1 VRVTTVVIGAGHA
14 GLAMSHCLTA
24 RSIDHVILERG
35 EVANSWKT
43 ERWDSLR
50 LLTPNWMSRL
60 PGYQYEG
67 DDPDGFLTMPETI
80 AFIERYAGA
89 ISAPV
94 RTRTRVTSATRVDD
108 GYLVATDDG
117 EWRCRSL
124 VVATG
129 ACNVPALPPVAE
141 ALPPGIQA
149 LTSREYRN
157 PGRLEPGGVL
167 VVGASASGTQI
178 AEEIQHSGRPVTLA
192 VGEHIRSPRVYRGR
206 DIKWWMDAAG
216 VLDDRYDEVDDIGR
230 ARNVPSLQL
239 AGSKDRRTVDLN
251 RLTGLGVRLVGRLA
265 GIADGNAQFSG
276 SLRNQ
281 CELSDLKMNR
291 LLERID
297 AWATEHGSTGRWILR
312 SASSPRASTLPRRS
326 ESTFAAARSERWYGP
341 PASTPTIRG
350 CRHRCS
356 TARAASAM
364 TAASSNHPG
373 CTCWASRSC
382 GGGDR
387 VSSTERRAM
396 RATSPITSR
405 ATWTIARWARAP
417 ETPGRRRRGSGA
429 PRLHPARVRTW
440 TPRARGP
447 MADPPSG
454 RVRAERAASRPATSS
469 CSPPS
474 AAIAIPFTTTTP
486 SRAPLASAG
495 SWSRAASPAR
505 S

>member
-1 VRVTTVVIGAGHA
+1 
-14 GLAMSHCLTA
+14 MSHCLTA

-60 PGYQYEG
+60 PGYRYEG

-265 GIADGNAQFSG
+265 GIADGYAQFSG

-297 AWATEHGSTGRWILR
+297 AWATERGLDGEVDPPQRFEPTRVDASPPLGIDLRRGEIRTVVWATGFHPDYSWMQAPVLDRKGRIR
-312 SASSPRASTLPRRS
+312 HDGGIVESPGMYLLGIP
-326 ESTFAAARSERWYGP
+326 FL
-341 PASTPTIRG
+341 
-350 CRHRCS
+350 
-356 TARAASAM
+356 
-364 TAASSNHPG
+364 
-373 CTCWASRSC
+373 
-382 GGGDR
+382 
-387 VSSTERRAM
+387 
-396 RATSPITSR
+396 
-405 ATWTIARWARAP
+405 
-417 ETPGRRRRGSGA
+417 RRRRSSLIDGAASDARDLADHLARYLDHRPVGSGA
-429 PRLHPARVRTW
+429 
-440 TPRARGP
+440 
-447 MADPPSG
+447 
-454 RVRAERAASRPATSS
+454 
-469 CSPPS
+469 
-474 AAIAIPFTTTTP
+474 
-486 SRAPLASAG
+486 
-495 SWSRAASPAR
+495 
-505 S
+505 